1 MRKFLLAIFIALP
14 FMFMSCSS
22 DDDAGGSD
30 DDNFQGE
37 TKSFQLFSV
46 ADPSISGTAT
56 FMENEDNSTTVEI
69 ELDGTPDGGMHPAHI
84 HYNTA
89 AEGGDIALTFESV
102 NGSTGMS
109 STTFSSLDD
118 GTDITYQ
125 EAISFDGYINVH
137 LSGDELTTLVAQ
149 GDIGEN
155 ELTGESKNYML
166 NEKAVDGISGNVMFQ
181 ERMNGEA
188 LATIMLDGT
197 PDDGMHPAH
206 IHIGA
211 AAEGPGAIAFT
222 FNPVNGATGMSKTNI
237 AELNDG
243 TAFMYNDVLNY
254 DGYVNVH
261 LSAEELPT
269 LVAQGDIG
277 ANELTGES
285 KTYQLDEKAVDGIS
299 GSVVFEERMSGEALA
314 TIMLDGTPDDGMHP
328 AHIHMGAAAE
338 GPGAIAFTFNPVNG
352 ATGMSMTHIAELNDG
367 TAFMYS
373 DILSYDGYVNVH
385 LSAEELPTLVAQ
397 GDIGANEL
405 TGESKTYQ
413 LDEKAVDGISGS
425 VVFEER
431 MSGETLAT
439 IMLDGTPNGGMHPAH
454 IHIGAAAQGPGD
466 IAFTFNP
473 VNGASGMSMTHI
485 AELNDGTAFMYS
497 DILGY
502 DGYVNVHL
510 SAEEL
515 PILVAQGDIGANE
528 LTGESKTYQLDEK
541 AVDGIS
547 GSVVFEERMSG
558 EALATIMLDGT
569 PNGGMHPAHIHMG
582 TAAEG
587 PGDIA
592 FTFNPVNGTTGMSMT
607 HIAELND
614 GTSFMYSDVLDF
626 DGYVNVHLS
635 AEVLTTLVAQ
645 GDIGANE
652 LTGESKTYQL
662 DEKDVDGI
670 SGSVVFEERKN
681 GETLVS
687 IMLGGTPDGGMHPA
701 HIHVGSV
708 SEAPGA
714 IAITLN
720 SVNGTTGMSMTNV
733 TKFNGED
740 GEAIDYNGLLNYA
753 GYINVHLSAEDLE
766 TLVAQGD
773 VGSNS

>member
-1 MRKFLLAIFIALP
+1 MKKFLLAIFIALP

-22 DDDAGGSD
+22 DDDAVDPD
-30 DDNFQGE
+30 DDFEGE
-37 TKSFQLFSV
+37 TKSFELFSV

-69 ELDGTPDGGMHPAHI
+69 ALDGTPDGGMHPAHI

-89 AEGGDIALTFESV
+89 AEGGEIAVSFEPID
-102 NGSTGMS
+102 GSTGMS
-109 STTFSSLDD
+109 TTTFSTLND
-118 GTDITYQ
+118 GTGITYE
-125 EAISFDGYINVH
+125 EAINFDGYINVH
-137 LSGDELTTLVAQ
+137 LSAEDLGTLVAQ

-155 ELTGESKNYML
+155 ELTAESKNYML
-166 NEKAVDGISGNVMFQ
+166 GEKAVDGISGNIMFQ
-181 ERMNGEA
+181 KRVNGEA
-188 LATIMLDGT
+188 LAIIMLDGT

-206 IHIGA
+206 IHMGS

-222 FNPVNGATGMSKTNI
+222 FNSVNGTTGMSKTNI
-237 AELNDG
+237 AALNDDTEFG
-243 TAFMYNDVLNY
+243 YDDVLAY

-261 LSAEELPT
+261 LSAEDLPT

-314 TIMLDGTPDDGMHP
+314 TIMLDGTPDGGMHP
-328 AHIHMGAAAE
+328 AHIHMGSAAE
-338 GPGAIAFTFNPVNG
+338 
-352 ATGMSMTHIAELNDG
+352 
-367 TAFMYS
+367 
-373 DILSYDGYVNVH
+373 
-385 LSAEELPTLVAQ
+385 
-397 GDIGANEL
+397 
-405 TGESKTYQ
+405 
-413 LDEKAVDGISGS
+413 
-425 VVFEER
+425 
-431 MSGETLAT
+431 
-439 IMLDGTPNGGMHPAH
+439 
-454 IHIGAAAQGPGD
+454 GPGD

-473 VNGASGMSMTHI
+473 VNGTTGMSMTHVGM
-485 AELNDGTAFMYS
+485 LNDDTVFGYEDVLAF
-497 DILGY
+497 

-510 SAEEL
+510 SAEDL
-515 PILVAQGDIGANE
+515 PTLVAQGDIGANE

-569 PNGGMHPAHIHMG
+569 PNDGMHPAHIHMG
-582 TAAEG
+582 SAAEG
-587 PGDIA
+587 PGAIA

-607 HIAELND
+607 HVGMLND
-614 GTSFMYSDVLDF
+614 DTEFGYEDVLAF

-635 AEVLTTLVAQ
+635 AEDLPTLVAQ

-662 DEKDVDGI
+662 DEKAVDGI
-670 SGSVVFEERKN
+670 SGSVVFEERMS
-681 GETLVS
+681 GETLVT
-687 IMLGGTPDGGMHPA
+687 IMLDGTPDGGMHPA

-708 SEAPGA
+708 ADAPGA
-714 IAITLN
+714 IAVTLN
-720 SVNGTTGMSMTNV
+720 LVNGTTGMSMTNV
-733 TKFNGED
+733 AKFDGED
-740 GEAIDYNGLLNYA
+740 GETIDYNGLLEYD
-753 GYINVHLSAEDLE
+753 GYLNVHLSAEDLE
-766 TLVAQGD
+766 TLVAQGN

>member
-1 MRKFLLAIFIALP
+1 
-14 FMFMSCSS
+14 
-22 DDDAGGSD
+22 
-30 DDNFQGE
+30 
-37 TKSFQLFSV
+37 
-46 ADPSISGTAT
+46 
-56 FMENEDNSTTVEI
+56 
-69 ELDGTPDGGMHPAHI
+69 
-84 HYNTA
+84 
-89 AEGGDIALTFESV
+89 
-102 NGSTGMS
+102 MS

-166 NEKAVDGISGNVMFQ
+166 DEKAVDGISGNVMFQ

-197 PDDGMHPAH
+197 PDDGMYPAH

-222 FNPVNGATGMSKTNI
+222 FNPENGATGMSKTNI

-254 DGYVNVH
+254 
-261 LSAEELPT
+261 
-269 LVAQGDIG
+269 
-277 ANELTGES
+277 
-285 KTYQLDEKAVDGIS
+285 
-299 GSVVFEERMSGEALA
+299 
-314 TIMLDGTPDDGMHP
+314 
-328 AHIHMGAAAE
+328 
-338 GPGAIAFTFNPVNG
+338 
-352 ATGMSMTHIAELNDG
+352 
-367 TAFMYS
+367 
-373 DILSYDGYVNVH
+373 
-385 LSAEELPTLVAQ
+385 
-397 GDIGANEL
+397 
-405 TGESKTYQ
+405 
-413 LDEKAVDGISGS
+413 
-425 VVFEER
+425 
-431 MSGETLAT
+431 
-439 IMLDGTPNGGMHPAH
+439 
-454 IHIGAAAQGPGD
+454 
-466 IAFTFNP
+466 
-473 VNGASGMSMTHI
+473 
-485 AELNDGTAFMYS
+485 
-497 DILGY
+497 
-502 DGYVNVHL
+502 
-510 SAEEL
+510 
-515 PILVAQGDIGANE
+515 
-528 LTGESKTYQLDEK
+528 
-541 AVDGIS
+541 
-547 GSVVFEERMSG
+547 
-558 EALATIMLDGT
+558 
-569 PNGGMHPAHIHMG
+569 
-582 TAAEG
+582 
-587 PGDIA
+587 
-592 FTFNPVNGTTGMSMT
+592 
-607 HIAELND
+607 
-614 GTSFMYSDVLDF
+614 

-687 IMLGGTPDGGMHPA
+687 IMLDGTPDGGMHPA

-740 GEAIDYNGLLNYA
+740 GEAMDYNGLLNYD